1 MSIKESILTYINEN
15 SEEFINIAKQIH
27 KNPEIGNQEYFASK
41 ILQEKL
47 SENNFEIVSNIAGHD
62 TGFIAS
68 YDSGIEGPSI
78 AFLAEYDALP
88 GLGHACGHNIIGTS
102 SVLAGIAIR
111 KVMSDLGGK
120 VYVFGCPAEEGG
132 PNGSAKASYV
142 KARLFDEIDAA
153 MMVHPAWDSYTSLNS
168 LAVDVFEVEFFG
180 KAAHAAA
187 NPQDGIN
194 ALDAMIQFYNG
205 INALR
210 QQNKAGDMIHGII
223 QNGGDAPNIIPDYT
237 KARFFTRSYKRKDLD
252 ILTNKVE
259 KIAQGAALQTGC
271 EYKFTFIQ
279 NGVDDFNINEVFD
292 DLYKEVAIELG
303 DSTVRD
309 LSANFGSTDAGNVS
323 QVIPTIHPFIKIGP
337 SDLVP
342 HTDEFREAA
351 NSQEG
356 YVALVL
362 ASKSM
367 ALTAKRLYRD
377 KKKLEEIKAY
387 FRNKNK

>member
-1 MSIKESILTYINEN
+1 MSIKERILTYIDEK
-15 SEEFINIAKQIH
+15 SEEFINIAKEIH

-41 ILQEKL
+41 LLQEKL
-47 SENNFEIVSNIAGHD
+47 QENNFEVVTNIAGHE

-68 YDSGIEGPSI
+68 FDTGREGPSI
-78 AFLAEYDALP
+78 VFLAEYDALP
-88 GLGHACGHNIIGTS
+88 GLGHACGHNIIGTA
-102 SVLAGIAIR
+102 SVLAGIAIS
-111 KVMSDLGGK
+111 KILPDLGGK
-120 VYVFGCPAEEGG
+120 VYVYGCPAEEGG

-142 KARLFDEIDAA
+142 KAGLFDGIDAA

-205 INALR
+205 VNALR
-210 QQNKAGDMIHGII
+210 QQNKVGDMIHGII

-252 ILTNKVE
+252 TLTRKVE
-259 KIAQGAALQTGC
+259 KIVQGAALQTGC
-271 EYKFTFIQ
+271 EFKFTFIQ
-279 NGVDDFNINEVFD
+279 NGVDDFNINKVFD
-292 DLYKEVAIELG
+292 DLYKEIALGLG
-303 DSTVRD
+303 DSIVRD

-323 QVIPTIHPFIKIGP
+323 QVVPTIHPFIKIGP
-337 SDLVP
+337 SDLIP

-351 NSQEG
+351 NSKEG
-356 YVALVL
+356 YIALVL
-362 ASKSM
+362 ASKGM
-367 ALTAKRLYRD
+367 ALTAERLYSD
-377 KKKLEEIKAY
+377 EKKLEEIKEHFNA
-387 FRNKNK
+387 KNK